1 MHDEF
6 PDWLLRSDAPPPE
19 VREKLAALLPA
30 GPDAYHTIDT
40 LCLIAH
46 DFACANVEQRRY
58 QSVYNRQKR
67 RRKPKQETEN
77 HKTKVKESPPYKQ
90 HAGEELERIRDA
102 AMELHNAIVSIRPHA
117 RRLLD
122 KELSATTTAI
132 DQTAPRPGREAILY
146 QLHRL
151 VDAIDGSTEHG
162 RKGALAQAGK
172 GRKTEGI
179 ASLVDG
185 IGQEHRYALGRVPSH
200 SELEKLLTAIFG
212 NQCGFGYVKEW
223 CKWANRRDRWEWA
236 ASAYA
241 IPATPHHP
249 LNSLIFRCTKIVTF
263 KQPPF
268 AK

>member
-1 MHDEF
+1 MHEL
-6 PDWLLRSDAPPPE
+6 PEWLLHSDCPPPE
-19 VREKLAALLPA
+19 VREKLAAMLPT
-30 GPDAYHTIDT
+30 GPDACCAIDN

-46 DFACANVEQRRY
+46 DFACTNIEQRRY

-67 RRKPKQETEN
+67 RAGSKNPHPGT
-77 HKTKVKESPPYKQ
+77 Q
-90 HAGEELERIRDA
+90 HAGEELELIKKAAKALYDA
-102 AMELHNAIVSIRPHA
+102 IHSSGPRARALLNRELRKRQVPASVDIFPGLDPERLSLLVPLYEIIV
-117 RRLLD
+117 
-122 KELSATTTAI
+122 AI
-132 DQTAPRPGREAILY
+132 DGDAEEGREGLLAQVSRPGRPP
-146 QLHRL
+146 
-151 VDAIDGSTEHG
+151 
-162 RKGALAQAGK
+162 
-172 GRKTEGI
+172 EGI
-179 ASLVDG
+179 DQLVDG

>member
-6 PDWLLRSDAPPPE
+6 PDWLLRSDCPPPE
-19 VREKLAALLPA
+19 VRKKLAAMLPT
-30 GPDAYHTIDT
+30 GPATYYAIDN

-46 DFACANVEQRRY
+46 DFACANVEQRRF

-67 RRKPKQETEN
+67 RAGSKNPHPGT
-77 HKTKVKESPPYKQ
+77 Q

-102 AMELHNAIVSIRPHA
+102 AMELHDAIVSIRPHA

-132 DQTAPRPGREAILY
+132 DQTAPRPGRETILH

-151 VDAIDGSTEHG
+151 VDAIDGNAEDD
-162 RKGALAQAGK
+162 RKGALALAGK
-172 GRKTEGI
+172 GRKAEGI
-179 ASLVDG
+179 AQLVDD
-185 IGQEHRYALGRVPSH
+185 IGRECRYALGRVPSH

-236 ASAYA
+236 AGAYA
-241 IPATPHHP
+241 IPATPHRP
-249 LNSLIFRCTKIVTF
+249 LNYLIFRCTKIVTF